1 MVKEVPVTKMV
12 YETNTGKQFEDRE
25 STMDYE
31 FNTLTGGSS
40 ISSAYQLRRFLI
52 SNSEFIKELMDEE

>member
-1 MVKEVPVTKMV
+1 MIKKVSVTKFM
-12 YETNTGKQFEDRE
+12 YETIGGLQFDDKL
-25 STMDYE
+25 SALDYE